1 LADAPDARRRFQR
14 HSTLVRD
21 GYFRCHGF
29 CLMPTH
35 YHLLAWFPEH
45 GGQEHIFRDDRDYSA
60 TS

>member
-1 LADAPDARRRFQR
+1 
-14 HSTLVRD
+14 
-21 GYFRCHGF
+21 
-29 CLMPTH
+29 MPTH